1 MNKLDLYKT
10 FARVTELASFTQASE
25 SLGLPKS
32 TVSEHVRLLE
42 ELLGARL
49 LQRTTRKVQATQDGL
64 VLYERCKDM
73 LDQVD
78 ELESLF
84 RQDQGVLRG
93 RLRID
98 LPTVTAREYVLPHLT
113 EFTDRYPHL
122 ELEVS
127 ATDRRVD
134 LVREGFDCVLRVGEL
149 PDATLVARPLGV
161 LRQAN
166 YASPAYLE
174 RYGTPKTLADLAHH
188 RLVHYV
194 PTLGSRSGG
203 FEYQQDGKTQRI
215 AMAGTMTVNNTDC
228 YNVACLSGFG
238 IIQAPVA
245 GKRECLA
252 RGELVEILPE
262 FVAAPMNVTLL
273 YAHRRNLP
281 QRVRVFM
288 DWLAVTLEPQLKA

>member
-1 MNKLDLYKT
+1 MNKLELYKT
-10 FARVTELASFTQASE
+10 FARVTELASFTQAAD

-84 RQDQGVLRG
+84 RHDQSVRG

-98 LPTVTAREYVLPHLT
+98 VPTVTAREYVLPHLAQ
-113 EFTDRYPHL
+113 FSDQHPL
-122 ELEVS
+122 IELEIS

-149 PDATLVARPLGV
+149 PDTTLVARPLGAF
-161 LRQAN
+161 RQAN
-166 YASPAYLE
+166 YASPAYLQ
-174 RYGTPKTLADLAHH
+174 RYGTPRSLADLANH

-194 PTLGSRSGG
+194 STFGSRPVG
-203 FEYQQDGKTQRI
+203 FEYEQNGERHCLQ
-215 AMAGTMTVNNTDC
+215 MAGSITVNNTDC
-228 YNVACLSGFG
+228 YNAACLAGFG

-245 GKRECLA
+245 GKSEALA
-252 RGELVEILPE
+252 RGELVEVMPA
-262 FVAAPMNVTLL
+262 FVPAPMKVTLL

-281 QRVRVFM
+281 RRVRVFM
-288 DWLAVTLEPQLKA
+288 DWLAVVLQPQLNV

>member
-78 ELESLF
+78 ELETLF
-84 RQDQGVLRG
+84 RQEQSVLRG

-98 LPTVTAREYVLPHLT
+98 LPTVTAREYVLPHLP
-113 EFTDRYPHL
+113 EFTDQHPHL
-122 ELEVS
+122 ELEIS

-149 PDATLVARPLGV
+149 PDATLVARPLGA

-166 YASPAYLE
+166 YASPAYLA
-174 RYGTPKTLADLAHH
+174 RYGTPQSLEDLAHH

-194 PTLGSRSGG
+194 PTLGRRSSG
-203 FEYQQDGKTQRI
+203 FEYQLDGKTQYLP
-215 AMAGTMTVNNTDC
+215 MAGTVTVNNTDC
-228 YNVACLSGFG
+228 YNAACLAGFG
-238 IIQAPVA
+238 IIQAPVS

-252 RGELVEILPE
+252 RGELVEVLPE
-262 FVAAPMNVTLL
+262 WVAAPMNVTLL

-288 DWLAVTLEPQLKA
+288 EWLGKTLEPQLAL

>member
-98 LPTVTAREYVLPHLT
+98 LPTVTAREYVLPHLA

-149 PDATLVARPLGV
+149 PDATLVARRLGA

-174 RYGTPKTLADLAHH
+174 RYGTPKTLADLANH

-194 PTLGSRSGG
+194 STLGSRSGG
-203 FEYQQDGKTQRI
+203 FEYQQDGKTLRI
-215 AMAGTMTVNNTDC
+215 PMAGTMTVNNTDC
-228 YNVACLSGFG
+228 YNIACLSGFG

-245 GKRECLA
+245 GKREFLA
-252 RGELVEILPE
+252 RGELQEILPE

-288 DWLAVTLEPQLKA
+288 DWLAVTLEPQLNA

>member
-1 MNKLDLYKT
+1 MNKLDLLKT
-10 FARVTELASFTQASE
+10 FARVTELASFTQASD

-64 VLYERCKDM
+64 LLYARCKDM
-73 LDQVD
+73 LDQMD

-84 RQDQGVLRG
+84 RQDHSVLRG

-98 LPTVTAREYVLPHLT
+98 LPTVVAREYVLPHLH
-113 EFTDRYPHL
+113 EFNDLYPHI
-122 ELEVS
+122 ELEIS

-134 LVREGFDCVLRVGEL
+134 LVQEGFDCVLRVGEL
-149 PDATLVARPLGV
+149 PDTSLVGRPLGTF
-161 LRQAN
+161 RQGN
-166 YASPAYLE
+166 YASPAYLQ
-174 RYGTPKTLADLAHH
+174 RYGTPQTLADLAQH

-194 PTLGSRSGG
+194 RTLGSRSTG
-203 FEYQQDGKTQRI
+203 FEYQRDGKTECI
-215 AMAGTMTVNNTDC
+215 AMAGTVTVNNAIC
-228 YNVACLSGFG
+228 YTAACLAGFG

-245 GKRECLA
+245 GMRDSLD
-252 RGELVEILPE
+252 RGELVEVLSE
-262 FVAAPMNVTLL
+262 WVAAPMSVTLL

-288 DWLAVTLEPQLKA
+288 DWLAHTLEPLLSA

>member
-1 MNKLDLYKT
+1 MNKLELLRT
-10 FARVTELASFTQASE
+10 FVRVTELSSFTQAGE
-25 SLGLPKS
+25 SLGLPRS
-32 TVSEHVRLLE
+32 TVSEQVRALE

-84 RQDQGVLRG
+84 RQDQSVLRG

-98 LPTVTAREYVLPHLT
+98 LPTVTAREYVLPHLP
-113 EFTDRYPHL
+113 EFSDLHPHI
-122 ELEVS
+122 ELEIS

-134 LVREGFDCVLRVGEL
+134 LVREGFDCVMRVGEL
-149 PDATLVARPLGV
+149 PDASLVARPLGA

-174 RYGTPKTLADLAHH
+174 RYGTPRTLEDLAHH

-194 PTLGSRSGG
+194 TTFGSRSVG
-203 FEYQQDGKTQRI
+203 FEYQQDGKRHCLP
-215 AMAGTMTVNNTDC
+215 MAGTVTVNNTDC
-228 YNVACLSGFG
+228 YNAACLAGFG
-238 IIQAPVA
+238 IVQAPVA

-252 RGELVEILPE
+252 RGELVEVLPE
-262 FVAAPMNVTLL
+262 WVPAPMNVTLL

-281 QRVRVFM
+281 QRVKVFM
-288 DWLAVTLEPQLKA
+288 EWLAVTMAPHLNA

>member
-84 RQDQGVLRG
+84 RQDQSVLRG

-98 LPTVTAREYVLPHLT
+98 LPTVTAREYVLPHLA
-113 EFTDRYPHL
+113 EFSDLHPYIEL
-122 ELEVS
+122 ELS

-149 PDATLVARPLGV
+149 PDATLVARPLGA

-174 RYGTPKTLADLAHH
+174 RYGTPRTLADLANH

-194 PTLGSRSGG
+194 SNFGSRSAG
-203 FEYQQDGKTQRI
+203 FEYQQDGKRHGLP
-215 AMAGTMTVNNTDC
+215 MAGTVTVNNTDC
-228 YNVACLSGFG
+228 YNAACLAGFG

-245 GKRECLA
+245 GKRESLA
-252 RGELVEILPE
+252 RGELVEVLPE
-262 FVAAPMNVTLL
+262 WVAAPMSVTLL

-281 QRVRVFM
+281 QRVKVFM
-288 DWLAVTLEPQLKA
+288 DWLAVTLQPQLNA

>member
-42 ELLGARL
+42 DLLGARL

-84 RQDQGVLRG
+84 RQDQSVLRG

-98 LPTVTAREYVLPHLT
+98 LPTVTAREYVLPHLP
-113 EFTDRYPHL
+113 EFSDQHPL
-122 ELEVS
+122 IELEIS

-134 LVREGFDCVLRVGEL
+134 LVREGFDCVLRVGEM
-149 PDATLVARPLGV
+149 PDASLVARPLGA

-166 YASPAYLE
+166 YVSPAYLK
-174 RYGTPKTLADLAHH
+174 RYGTPRTLDDLVEH

-194 PTLGSRSGG
+194 SNFGSRSTG
-203 FEYQQDGKTQRI
+203 FEYQQDGKRHCLP
-215 AMAGTMTVNNTDC
+215 MAGTVTVNNTDC
-228 YNVACLSGFG
+228 YNAACLAGFG

-252 RGELVEILPE
+252 RGELVEVLPE
-262 FVAAPMNVTLL
+262 WVPAPMNVTLL

-288 DWLAVTLEPQLKA
+288 EWLAVTMAPHLNA